1 MGENSLKM
9 EKKDTTTKTKAWFIV
24 LLALLD
30 DIAVLAIIALILWIF
45 DVELS
50 IPVIVVLVLALGTF
64 VFVIHR
70 SVIPAIRRRKTSGA
84 EGMIGATGIVTQPL
98 NPKGVVKIND
108 EYWKATCTGG
118 DVDKGEDVEVMGIN
132 GLNLEVRKKE

>member
-1 MGENSLKM
+1 MD
-9 EKKDTTTKTKAWFIV
+9 KKDTTTKTKAWFIV

-50 IPVIVVLVLALGTF
+50 IPVIVILVLALGAF

-70 SVIPAIRRRKTSGA
+70 AVIPAIRRRKTSGA
-84 EGMIGATGIVTQPL
+84 EGMIGATGTVTQPL

-108 EYWKATCTGG
+108 EYWKATCIDG
-118 DVDKGEDVEVMGIN
+118 DADTGEDVEVQGIN
-132 GLNLEVRKKE
+132 GLNLEVRKKGNERS